1 MKQSNIK
8 IFQTADGQ
16 VRIEVTLEHDTV
28 WLAQEQMAL
37 LFDVR
42 KSAISKHLKNIYVSG
57 ELEHSATVSK
67 METVRMEGLR
77 QVSRQIEYYNL
88 DAVISV
94 GYRVNSTRATRFR
107 QWATQILRQHLVQG
121 YTLNRSR
128 FEQNAAELEQALALI
143 RKAAHA
149 PTLTAEAGRGLVD
162 IVSRYTQAF
171 LWLQRYDEGI
181 LGEPGGEPGGRV
193 PTEAEAM
200 TSLAAL
206 KQALITRGETTE
218 LFAQPRGDGLGALLG
233 NLDQTV
239 FGEPAYPSI
248 ESKAAHLLYFVV
260 KNHPFADG
268 NKRSGAFLFVDFLH
282 RNGRLLNLQGEPVIN
297 DTGLAALTLLV
308 AESAPKQKET
318 LIRLIMNML
327 AQNQDS
333 AEPISCSP

>member
-1 MKQSNIK
+1 MEQNKIR

-16 VRIEVTLEHDTV
+16 VRLEVALEQDTV
-28 WLAQEQMAL
+28 WLSQEQMAL

-42 KSAISKHLKNIYVSG
+42 KAAISKHLKNIYASG
-57 ELEHSATVSK
+57 ELERMATVSK
-67 METVRMEGLR
+67 METVQEEGVR

-107 QWATQILRQHLVQG
+107 QWATQVLRQHLVQG

-143 RKAAHA
+143 RKAAQA
-149 PTLTAEAGRGLVD
+149 PTLTADAGSGLVE
-162 IVSRYTQAF
+162 IVSRYTQTF

-181 LGEPGGEPGGRV
+181 LTEPGGQPGGRL

-200 TSLAAL
+200 TSLATL
-206 KQALITRGETTE
+206 KQSLMKRGEATE

-233 NLDQTV
+233 NLNQTV
-239 FGEPAYPSI
+239 FGEPAYPTI

-282 RNGRLLNLQGEPVIN
+282 RNGRLLNPQDEPVIN

-308 AESAPKQKET
+308 AESDPKQKET

-327 AQNQDS
+327 AHNRDS
-333 AEPISCSP
+333 GNG